1 MTKSIARRR
10 IRAFTLV
17 ELLVVIGIIAI
28 LVGVLLPVLGSARK
42 ASEKA
47 TCLASLA
54 QIHNAFKLYQI
65 DYKGAWPVSVMFYS
79 SKGVQRDKR
88 YHDFIGKYLI
98 GNQTVTKPDGTK
110 VTDNN
115 MNFNGS
121 CSSSTFGSVAAY
133 QTHGEFGTDEDP
145 IWLGTMRDRKS
156 VLWGCPSWNK
166 MGFAVTT
173 YQYDYGINNG
183 YSMNFFLYAP
193 NDLNAAGSDVDATRT
208 ARIIDAIGTYNG
220 KTYGL
225 RYGDAAS
232 NAGGVW
238 PGNFYKMTNWS
249 RPGDR
254 ALLFDGVFNAGYT
267 DAAWIVGNAT
277 TIDGVT
283 WTPTDPGATLPKV
296 SNEKVWFDW
305 NRHAKPKPGKVK
317 NSDQGMNVLYCDGHA
332 ATVSAREAYQA
343 VRFK

>member
-1 MTKSIARRR
+1 MRSSHAARRA
-10 IRAFTLV
+10 RAFTLV
-17 ELLVVIGIIAI
+17 ELLVVIGIIAVLI
-28 LVGVLLPVLGSARK
+28 SVLLPVLGAARK
-42 ASEKA
+42 SSEKA
-47 TCLASLA
+47 TCLASLN
-54 QIHNAFKLYQI
+54 QIHNAYKLYQI

-88 YHDFIGKYLI
+88 YHDFIAKYLM

-121 CSSSTFGSVAAY
+121 NSATTFGGVAAY

-145 IWLGTMRDRKS
+145 IWLGTLLDRKS
-156 VLWGCPSWNK
+156 VLWGCPSWNR

-173 YQYDYGINNG
+173 YQYDFGINNG
-183 YSMNFFLYAP
+183 YSMNFFTYAP
-193 NDLNAAGSDVDATRT
+193 DDLDASGNVLQHKT
-208 ARIIDAIGTYNG
+208 ARIIDAAGMYQGVNRP
-220 KTYGL
+220 L
-225 RYGDAAS
+225 RYGDANS
-232 NAGGVW
+232 TAGGIW
-238 PGNFYKMTNWS
+238 YGSFYKMTNWS

-254 ALLFDGVFNAGYT
+254 ALLFDGVFNAGYI
-267 DAAWIVGNAT
+267 DAAWCKGDPT

-283 WTPTDPGATLPKV
+283 WTPTEPGDTLPKV

-305 NRHAKPKPGKVK
+305 NRHAKAKPGKVK
-317 NSDQGMNVLYCDGHA
+317 NGDLGMNVLYCDGHA
-332 ATVSAREAYQA
+332 ATVSAREAYKA